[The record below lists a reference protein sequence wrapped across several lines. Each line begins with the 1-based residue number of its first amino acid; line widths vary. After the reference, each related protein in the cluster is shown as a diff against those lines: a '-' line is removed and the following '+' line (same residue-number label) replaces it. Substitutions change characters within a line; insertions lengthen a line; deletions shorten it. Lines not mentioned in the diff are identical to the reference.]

1 MSKGEHVVLFTEETL
16 GNLNLKNRFVV
27 APMTRIS
34 ADPDGTPNA
43 EMGEYYEK
51 YALGG
56 FGLVITE
63 GTYID
68 EEHSQGYID
77 QPGIANG
84 KQVEGWKPIVQQVRS
99 HGVPILQQLLH
110 SGALVQHNRFVDH
123 SVAPSAIQPKGEM
136 AARYKG
142 EGKFPLPRELQKTEI
157 DRIVSN
163 YGDAAARSI
172 EAGFD
177 GIEIH
182 GANGYLPDEFLTS
195 YTNSRTDEYGGE
207 VENRIRFHCEVIK
220 NIRSKIG
227 EKVLGVRIS
236 QTKINDF
243 EHEWEGKEKDAK
255 IIFTSL
261 KDAGVDYIHIST
273 HKGLVDIWDSG
284 KNLAGFAKDYTGI
297 TVIGCGGL
305 HIKEN
310 ATKILESRNAD
321 FIAIGKGS
329 LADQSLPNKLAKG
342 ENPVEFDPGMI
353 SPVATLENTAR
364 WKIENSAS

>member
-1 MSKGEHVVLFTEETL
+1 M
-16 GNLNLKNRFVV
+16 
-27 APMTRIS
+27 
-34 ADPDGTPNA
+34 
-43 EMGEYYEK
+43 
-51 YALGG
+51 
-56 FGLVITE
+56 
-63 GTYID
+63 
-68 EEHSQGYID
+68 
-77 QPGIANG
+77 
-84 KQVEGWKPIVQQVRS
+84 
-99 HGVPILQQLLH
+99 
-110 SGALVQHNRFVDH
+110 
-123 SVAPSAIQPKGEM
+123 
-136 AARYKG
+136 
-142 EGKFPLPRELQKTEI
+142 
-157 DRIVSN
+157 
-163 YGDAAARSI
+163 
-172 EAGFD
+172 
-177 GIEIH
+177 
-182 GANGYLPDEFLTS
+182 PDEFLTS